1 MVDNVHPP
9 SSEDTPFDE
18 FAQNYEAV
26 LQKGLDL
33 AGENYTFFA
42 RGRILGLTRLLQR
55 LREQPRVVLDFA
67 CGTGN
72 STPFFLDILG
82 AESVIGLDLSQ
93 ASLQKAR
100 CLWKGQ
106 PALFFHPDE
115 RELHA
120 EIDLAF
126 CNGAFHH
133 IPPVERPQV
142 LATIERAIKPG
153 GFFALWENN
162 PWNPGTRL
170 IMHRVEFDRDAI
182 MLSCWEAQ
190 RLLRQ
195 AGFQVLRTDFFFIFP
210 HALRFLR
217 PLERWVCRLPF
228 GGQYQVLCRKPRS

>member
-9 SSEDTPFDE
+9 SSEDTPFDK

-153 GFFALWENN
+153 GCFAFWENN

-195 AGFQVLRTDFFFIFP
+195 AGFEVLRTDFFFIFP